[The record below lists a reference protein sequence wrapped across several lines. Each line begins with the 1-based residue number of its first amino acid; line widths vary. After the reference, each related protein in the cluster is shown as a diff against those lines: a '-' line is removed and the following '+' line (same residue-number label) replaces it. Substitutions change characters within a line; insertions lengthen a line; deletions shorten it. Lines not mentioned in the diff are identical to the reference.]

1 MDMIG
6 VDPNSEIRASLV
18 AQWVNSLPT
27 MQESRVQSLGWEDPL
42 EKEMAIHSSILA
54 WKIPWTEDAGGLQSM
69 GPQRSRHNWVPNTFT
84 SLSNSELNIRYLC
97 NPWPSFNLKCHELQ
111 AVLGNE
117 PKITVSVSPPHF
129 TRYTSSCQNLLY
141 ISIKHYQNNM
151 LGAGWFSHSVQI
163 ANY

>member
-54 WKIPWTEDAGGLQSM
+54 WKISWMEKLGRLHSMGLQRV
-69 GPQRSRHNWVPNTFT
+69 GHD
-84 SLSNSELNIRYLC
+84 
-97 NPWPSFNLKCHELQ
+97 
-111 AVLGNE
+111 
-117 PKITVSVSPPHF
+117 
-129 TRYTSSCQNLLY
+129 
-141 ISIKHYQNNM
+141 
-151 LGAGWFSHSVQI
+151 
-163 ANY
+163 